1 MQNCYKK
8 GNRIP
13 KELLEAQ
20 DGRLTTKHIQ
30 TLAFVQD
37 VVRENKEMKA
47 KLEEYEV
54 QLLYLS
60 YPLIIVFRSVTLYCG
75 MCDRLTFEC
84 GDHDCHITKLG
95 TASRD
100 FNRQI
105 YTLCLQLDPLIN
117 LSSGLAHPLV

>member
-54 QLLYLS
+54 QLL
-60 YPLIIVFRSVTLYCG
+60 
-75 MCDRLTFEC
+75 
-84 GDHDCHITKLG
+84 
-95 TASRD
+95 
-100 FNRQI
+100 
-105 YTLCLQLDPLIN
+105 N
-117 LSSGLAHPLV
+117 LSSDWSINYSVPVGDAILGHVWQIDVWLGTPSSSTSREFNRHL